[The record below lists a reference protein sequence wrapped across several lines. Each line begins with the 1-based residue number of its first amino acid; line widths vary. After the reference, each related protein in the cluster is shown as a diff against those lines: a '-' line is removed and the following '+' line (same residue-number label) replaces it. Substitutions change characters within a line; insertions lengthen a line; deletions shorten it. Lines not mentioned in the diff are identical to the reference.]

1 MSDIHADP
9 AENLDNGDIP
19 EYRSGDEVT
28 ELTDAGGD
36 GVEDQARA
44 LGWKP
49 EAEFKGDKA
58 KWTDAEAFLEVHG
71 RNNGAL
77 RNALAQ
83 QAKDL
88 AELKEHVRGMDSAH
102 RKIFDMQIK
111 KQKEEFD
118 QQVAFLK
125 AQKREALR
133 SGEHDTAADIDEQ
146 LDSLRERGPDLPD
159 VPQTQSVT
167 PGLQPNWRDNKIL
180 AGWADRNSWFDKD
193 EDMSAYAGAI
203 GQKIRAENPAL
214 PFSSLLE
221 EVTVRVRKAFPQKF
235 TATRRNPVEGATPG
249 ATQAA
254 TGTRTYGG
262 LPRDAKAACDEAV
275 SEGGITQ
282 KQWVDLYYGYE
293 EHRRKR

>member
-1 MSDIHADP
+1 MSDIHAEPQED
-9 AENLDNGDIP
+9 LDNQDIP
-19 EYRSGDEVT
+19 EYRPNSEADEPT
-28 ELTDAGGD
+28 ETGGGD
-36 GVEDQARA
+36 AEDQARA

-49 EAEFKGDKA
+49 EDEFKGDKA
-58 KWTDAEAFLEVHG
+58 KWTDAETFLEVHG

-88 AELKEHVRGMDSAH
+88 AELKEQMRGMDTAH

-133 SGEHDTAADIDEQ
+133 SGEHETAADIDEQ
-146 LDSLRERGPDLPD
+146 IDSLRERGPDLPD

-235 TATRRNPVEGATPG
+235 TATRRSPVEGATPG
-249 ATQAA
+249 AVGAVNS
-254 TGTRTYGG
+254 GKTYAS
-262 LPRDAKAACDEAV
+262 LPKDAKAACDEAV
-275 SEGGITQ
+275 ADGGMTQ
-282 KQWVDLYYGYE
+282 KQWVELYYGYDD
-293 EHRRKR
+293 RRKR

>member
-1 MSDIHADP
+1 MQ
-9 AENLDNGDIP
+9 AEHDMQQEPLDNPDIP
-19 EYRSGDEVT
+19 EYRSAEDHPEP
-28 ELTDAGGD
+28 TDTDG
-36 GVEDQARA
+36 GVEEQARA

-49 EAEFKGDKA
+49 EDEFRGDKS

-88 AELKEHVRGMDSAH
+88 AELKEQMRGMDSAH

-133 SGEHDTAADIDEQ
+133 SGEHETASDIDEQ
-146 LDSLRERGPDLPD
+146 LDSLRERGPELPEA
-159 VPQTQSVT
+159 PQTQSVT

-180 AGWADRNSWFDKD
+180 SAWADRNSWFDKD

-203 GQKIRAENPAL
+203 GQQLRAQNPAM
-214 PFSSLLE
+214 PFSGLLE

-235 TATRRNPVEGATPG
+235 TATRRSPVEGATPG
-249 ATQAA
+249 ATAAA
-254 TGTRTYGG
+254 TGTRTYAG

-275 SEGGITQ
+275 AEGNGMTQ
-282 KQWVDLYYGYE
+282 KQWVELYYGYE

>member
-1 MSDIHADP
+1 MADIQ
-9 AENLDNGDIP
+9 ENPTEGLDNQDIP
-19 EYRSGDEVT
+19 EYRSDSEVT
-28 ELTDAGGD
+28 ELTDAGGND
-36 GVEDQARA
+36 VEDQARA

-49 EAEFKGDKA
+49 EAEFKGDSS

-88 AELKEHVRGMDSAH
+88 AELKEQMRGMDTAH

-133 SGEHDTAADIDEQ
+133 SGEHETAADIDEQ
-146 LDSLRERGPDLPD
+146 IDSLRERGPDLPD

-167 PGLQPNWRDNKIL
+167 PGLQPNWRENKIL
-180 AGWADRNSWFDKD
+180 SAWADRNSWFDKD

-203 GQKIRAENPAL
+203 GQQLRAQNPAL

-249 ATQAA
+249 ATSVAA
-254 TGTRTYGG
+254 GTRTYGG
-262 LPRDAKAACDEAV
+262 LPRDAKSACDEAV
-275 SEGGITQ
+275 AEGGITQ